1 VLGIRQYKR
10 VAIDLFQGDI
20 TTFSC
25 DVMVNAANSALAG
38 GSGVDGAIHR
48 AGGTIIMDECRKIG
62 GCAPGEAVV
71 TGAGN
76 LPASHV
82 IHAVGPI
89 WRDGAGD
96 EDKVLASA
104 YKAALAQ
111 VVRLG
116 HRHVAMPALST
127 GAYGFPVA
135 EAAKVAINAV
145 AEFLDAM
152 PDSGNMRRITFVL
165 FSGDIYRLFQEALFA
180 RFPE

>member
-1 VLGIRQYKR
+1 MLGIRKYKG

-48 AGGTIIMDECRKIG
+48 VGGPTIMEECRKIG
-62 GCAPGEAVV
+62 SCAAGDAVV
-71 TGAGN
+71 TGAGK

-89 WRDGAGD
+89 WRDGASD

-104 YKAALAQ
+104 YKASLAH
-111 VVRLG
+111 VMRLG
-116 HRHVAMPALST
+116 HRHVAIPALST
-127 GAYGFPVA
+127 GAYGYPVG
-135 EAAKVAINAV
+135 AAARVAIGAV
-145 AEFLDAM
+145 ADFLDAT
-152 PDSGNMRRITFVL
+152 PDSGKMRRITFVL
-165 FSGDIYRLFQEALFA
+165 FAGDIYKRFQEALFE